1 MSRIKY
7 YSRVLA
13 GQDLKS
19 VRYHM
24 IRYALAYGIKPT
36 ARLFGTT
43 PRTVRKWIERWRANP
58 LDFPTDARH
67 TFKVRKSRINA
78 GQKRIVLQLKARH
91 PKWGALKIKQYYK
104 LELSDKAIR
113 KIWKEHIE
121 AHNDQF

>member
-19 VRYHM
+19 VRYHL

-43 PRTVRKWIERWRANP
+43 PRTVRKWVQRWQDNQ

-67 TFKVRKSRINA
+67 SFKPRRSRITD
-78 GQKRIVLQLKARH
+78 GQRRIALRLKARH
-91 PKWGALKIKQYYK
+91 PKWGALKIKQYYN

-113 KIWKEHIE
+113 KIWKEHNE
-121 AHNDQF
+121 N